1 MTWPQES
8 VKAVNKRIPT
18 LLSGVQISLHRTVHA
33 GSVLIGRTGP
43 LRVFARVLWVGLI
56 YRKVT
61 APSSASIHVVHFP
74 VENRGMISV
83 LETSGKGRLLNEFL
97 FCLMIKVH
105 LAFDFILV

>member
-1 MTWPQES
+1 M
-8 VKAVNKRIPT
+8 NKKMPT
-18 LLSGVQISLHRTVHA
+18 LLSCVQISLRQTVHA
-33 GSVLIGRTGP
+33 GSVLIGKTGP
-43 LRVFARVLWVGLI
+43 LRVFACVLWVRHV